1 MTEPTQW
8 EIIFQNDPHFFL
20 EPLPHAVGFTKH
32 LLERGL
38 SSALDIGCGG
48 GRHVIHMAKLGWR
61 AAGLDNAPTALSM
74 TRQWLN
80 QEKLD
85 ARLLLGDMR
94 VSLPFASNSFDAV
107 LSTQVIHHALLATV
121 IGTAREIERIVRPQ
135 GMILLSIPARRPS
148 MTESAEHVLLEPN
161 TYAPTDGE
169 EKGLPHHFFTPE
181 EFRDIFPNF
190 DVLDLRMEN
199 GKVIILEAIKK
210 QRGNHV

>member
-48 GRHVIHMAKLGWR
+48 GRHVIHMAKLGLR

>member
-8 EIIFQNDPHFFL
+8 EIIFRNDPHFFL
-20 EPLPHAVGFTKH
+20 EPLPQAVWFTKH

-48 GRHVIHMAKLGWR
+48 GRHVIHMAKHGLR
-61 AAGLDNAPTALSM
+61 AAGLDNAPTALKM
-74 TRQWLN
+74 TRQWLA

-85 ARLLLGDMR
+85 ARLVLGDMR
-94 VSLPFASNSFDAV
+94 VSLPFADNSFDGV

-135 GMILLSIPARRPS
+135 GVILLSIPALRPS

-169 EKGLPHHFFTPE
+169 EKGLPHHFFSPE
-181 EFRDIFPNF
+181 EFRNIFPNF
-190 DVLDLRMEN
+190 DVLDLRVED
-199 GKVIILEAIKK
+199 GKIIILEAIKK
-210 QRGNHV
+210 